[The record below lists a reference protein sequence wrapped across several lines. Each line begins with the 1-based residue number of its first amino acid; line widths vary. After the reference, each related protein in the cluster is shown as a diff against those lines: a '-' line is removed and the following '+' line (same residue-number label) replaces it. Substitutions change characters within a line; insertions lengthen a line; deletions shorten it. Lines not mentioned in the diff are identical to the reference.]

1 MLIGP
6 AAVAFME
13 AALTL
18 KVPASTLFAPVI
30 TMLPSTTPLVVP
42 TLPLNVTAFDV
53 AVEAESMVIVRFL
66 LVTEAS
72 VSTLFKNVTSSLELM
87 MRLFLS
93 SNWLFKVT
101 SDPVPVTW
109 MVKALLT
116 KILPVP
122 DSVKVNPWILP
133 FRVRSLAWL
142 RVIPPFVAFKAV
154 RAPTVTVDPVE
165 VRLMFLVA
173 EVIAPTV
180 RAPME
185 LSNTSSVMVC
195 APVILIAPET

>member
-18 KVPASTLFAPVI
+18 KVPASTLFAPEI
-30 TMLPSTTPLVVP
+30 IMLPSTTPLVVP